1 MRDWQE
7 KVVLKDGETLR
18 LDRSY
23 SKGFMQEEDVDLYTI
38 VDSDGTEKGRVQ
50 VNDHTAVKGFRRTVT
65 VVQTDQEGR
74 TVVRESW
81 NPQ

>member
-1 MRDWQE
+1 MSDWKE

-23 SKGFMQEEDVDLYTI
+23 SKGFMQEEDVNLYTI
-38 VDSDGTEKGRVQ
+38 LNRDGAEKVKVQ
-50 VNDHTAVKGFRRTVT
+50 VHDHTAVKGFRRTLS
-65 VVQTDQEGR
+65 VVQTDHEGR

-81 NPQ
+81 NL